1 MGWTVSMLRGR
12 DGSVYT
18 GATNDLARRLE
29 RHQAGRASVYTR
41 SRLPV
46 QLVFS
51 EPARGRSA
59 ALRREWALKHLT
71 RAEKLAL
78 LRRRDG
84 RRLHRRVVG
93 PRAPTPRS
101 HGPKKP
107 PARPR
112 PATTMS
118 RCRWRSR

>member
-29 RHQAGRASVYTR
+29 RHQAGRASAYTR

-59 ALRREWALKHLT
+59 ALRREWALKRLT

-78 LRRRDG
+78 LRRRGG
-84 RRLHRRVVG
+84 RRLQRRGWG
-93 PRAPTPRS
+93 PRD
-101 HGPKKP
+101 
-107 PARPR
+107 RPR
-112 PATTMS
+112 ESADQKQNRHPPDPPSPSHARNT
-118 RCRWRSR
+118 

>member
-1 MGWTVSMLRGR
+1 MLRCR

-29 RHQAGRASVYTR
+29 RHRTGRASAYTR
-41 SRLPV
+41 TRLPV

-59 ALRREWALKHLT
+59 ALRREWALKRLT

-78 LRRRDG
+78 LRRRGG
-84 RRLHRRVVG
+84 RRSHRRVSG
-93 PRAPTPRS
+93 PGTPEQDS
-101 HGPKKP
+101 DDQKQH
-107 PARPR
+107 RPR
-112 PATTMS
+112 QGPDQLVADEM
-118 RCRWRSR
+118 

>member
-1 MGWTVSMLRGR
+1 MGWTVYMLRCR

-29 RHQAGRASVYTR
+29 RHRAGRASAYTR
-41 SRLPV
+41 TRLPV

-59 ALRREWALKHLT
+59 ALRREWALKRLT

-78 LRRRDG
+78 LRRRGG
-84 RRLHRRVVG
+84 RRSHRWVSG
-93 PRAPTPRS
+93 PGTPEQDSDDQKQHRARQ
-101 HGPKKP
+101 GPDQLE
-107 PARPR
+107 ADE
-112 PATTMS
+112 M
-118 RCRWRSR
+118 

>member
-1 MGWTVSMLRGR
+1 MLRCR

-29 RHQAGRASVYTR
+29 RHQAGRASAYTR
-41 SRLPV
+41 TRLPV

-59 ALRREWALKHLT
+59 ALRREWALKRLT

-78 LRRRDG
+78 LRRRGG
-84 RRLHRRVVG
+84 RRLNRRRVSAPG
-93 PRAPTPRS
+93 TNQDSDDQKQHRAGKHPDQLV
-101 HGPKKP
+101 
-107 PARPR
+107 ADE
-112 PATTMS
+112 M
-118 RCRWRSR
+118 